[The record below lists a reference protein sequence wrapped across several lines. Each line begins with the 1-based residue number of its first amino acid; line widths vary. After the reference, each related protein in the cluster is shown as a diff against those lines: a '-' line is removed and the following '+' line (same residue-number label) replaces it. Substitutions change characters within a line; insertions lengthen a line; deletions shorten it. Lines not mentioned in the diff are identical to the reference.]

1 MAATFSMSGI
11 ILLLFITNFSFL
23 PFYHCTASSSYT
35 WKPLFSLFAEWNFLY
50 LKPVAAHSGD
60 SNLNAGTHG
69 RIFRHHDPCRPIS
82 AHYKHGFICMYLPT
96 KDLTICA
103 AQSWPGFTSSN
114 KTIEKQNHHF
124 QALVGVFAI
133 LSTLICMLAIKT
145 KLSFPILDCN

>member
-96 KDLTICA
+96 KDLTICVDV
-103 AQSWPGFTSSN
+103 QPNPGPVSPQATKPLKN
-114 KTIEKQNHHF
+114 KTTIFKLWWEF
-124 QALVGVFAI
+124 L
-133 LSTLICMLAIKT
+133 LSCQH
-145 KLSFPILDCN
+145 